1 MELTTQF
8 TAALS
13 GHYEI
18 EREIGRGGMATVYLA
33 RDVKHDRLVAL
44 KVLDPELG
52 AVLGVERFLSE
63 IRVTAN
69 LQHPHLLPLFDSGEA
84 AGMLYYVM
92 PYVDGESLRARLDR
106 EKQLPV
112 AEALRLTIAV
122 LSALEYAHQH
132 GVIHRDLKPENILLQ
147 SGEPVVADFGIA
159 LAVSK
164 AGGARVT
171 QTGLSLGTP
180 QYMSPEQAT
189 GDRTVDARSDV
200 YSMGAVLYEMLAG
213 EPPHT
218 GPSVQAIIAKVITER
233 PRSLRVARDTV
244 PENVDEAVSKAL
256 AKLPA
261 DRWPSAADFADA
273 LRGSLTFAALGHGG
287 SWAALRRRTRRAL
300 RSTAVW
306 RGLSAALLLA
316 TIALAWLA
324 LRPPE
329 NTGEMQLER
338 QLTFDGNV
346 VATAISRDGGWLAYI
361 TDDCY
366 GKGYSCT
373 YTLQVREVDGTQ
385 SVKLATWPL
394 LRTPLRWSP
403 DGSSVLFGGSPD
415 SATAAGLYVT
425 ARLGGTPRRIP
436 VIAASAATFSPDGNV
451 VVANGSPPRQAM
463 LRFDPGT
470 LTRTDSV
477 SLPSG
482 FVFLDLDFTPAGD
495 QIAAAAV
502 ASASPSIVL
511 LDSRG
516 KLLDSSSAAFIRPE
530 IRWDASHTGLF
541 VAVPSP
547 GTTDNLEHVPV
558 SGNRIRSDRIQV
570 ALGQISDGINGGM
583 DVSAS
588 GRTALI
594 VGPTAF
600 QILTLKLGDP
610 GAKWEPLT
618 SHTSWV
624 WSSGFSPDGSTIAG
638 SATDNL
644 GDNIYTFPLSGHAPA
659 AVTFQGGI
667 RDYPYWSADGQHLVY
682 DALNRDQSDAGVFIA
697 DIDGGRERTVYK
709 GTDRG
714 QPVGW
719 MGIDAVVLATANVF
733 TVVDTAGTI
742 RRTITAPDSMGISAP
757 PYVDAVS
764 RRSAYWSAPAG
775 AIIIAD
781 LSSGRFTRAFASKT
795 PALPV
800 GWTADGSLFVITDV
814 SADSGEAPA
823 IATHRRKRVLGRIGP
838 GSTDFVRVATLPQ
851 DCMLDLGE
859 IGVAIDRT
867 GTRASCTERRFTP
880 DVWLADKSRTLG
892 LARH

>member
-1 MELTTQF
+1 MELTAQF

-112 AEALRLTIAV
+112 DEALRLTVAV
-122 LSALEYAHQH
+122 LSALEYAHEH

-189 GDRTVDARSDV
+189 GDRTIDARSDV
-200 YSMGAVLYEMLAG
+200 YSVGALLYEMLAG

-261 DRWPSAADFADA
+261 DRWSSARDFADA
-273 LRGSLTFAALGHGG
+273 LRGSITFAALGHGG
-287 SWAALRRRTRRAL
+287 SWSALGRRTRRAL
-300 RSTAVW
+300 KSTAVW
-306 RGLSAALLLA
+306 RALSAVFLLA
-316 TIALAWLA
+316 AIALAWLA

-329 NTGEMQLER
+329 DTGEMQLAR

-346 VATAISRDGGWLAYI
+346 VATAISRDGGWLAYV

-366 GKGYSCT
+366 GKDYSCT
-373 YTLQVREVDGTQ
+373 FTLQVREVDGTQ
-385 SVKLATWPL
+385 SVKLVTWPL
-394 LRTPLRWSP
+394 LQTPVRWSP
-403 DGSSVLFGGSPD
+403 DGSSVRRSGSPD
-415 SATAAGLYVT
+415 SVTPAGLYVT

-436 VIAASAATFSPDGNV
+436 VVAASAATFSPDGNV
-451 VVANGSPPRQAM
+451 VVASGSPPHQSM

-477 SLPSG
+477 PLPPG
-482 FVFLDLDFTPAGD
+482 FAFLDLDFRPAAD
-495 QIAAAAV
+495 QIAAVAV
-502 ASASPSIVL
+502 ASANNFIML

-516 KLLDSSSAAFIRPE
+516 KLLDSSSAVFIRPS

-541 VAVPSP
+541 VTVPSP
-547 GTTDNLEHVPV
+547 GPADNLEHVPV
-558 SGNRIRSDRIQV
+558 LRGRIRTDRIQV
-570 ALGQISDGINGGM
+570 ALGQITDGLGGAV
-583 DVSAS
+583 DVSLS

-594 VGPTAF
+594 LGPIGF

-610 GAKWEPLT
+610 GARWEPLT

-624 WSSGFSPDGSTIAG
+624 WSNGFSPDGSTIAG

-644 GDNIYTFPLSGHAPA
+644 GDNIYTFPLSGHAPV

-667 RDYPYWSADGQHLVY
+667 RDYPYWSADGRHLVY
-682 DALNRDQSDAGVFIA
+682 SALNRDQSAAGVFVA
-697 DIDGGRERTVYK
+697 DVQGAQERRVYD
-709 GTDRG
+709 GTDLG
-714 QPVGW
+714 VPVGW
-719 MGIDAVVLATANVF
+719 MGNDAVVLATPKVL
-733 TVVDTAGTI
+733 TLVDTAGTI
-742 RRTITAPDSMGISAP
+742 RRTITIPDSVGMSGP

-775 AIIIAD
+775 ALIIVD

-795 PALPV
+795 QMRPV
-800 GWTADGSLFVITDV
+800 GWTADGSLFVTTDV
-814 SADSGEAPA
+814 SADSGEAPGS
-823 IATHRRKRVLGRIGP
+823 ATHRRKMVLGRIGP

-851 DCMLDLGE
+851 DCMLDLSE